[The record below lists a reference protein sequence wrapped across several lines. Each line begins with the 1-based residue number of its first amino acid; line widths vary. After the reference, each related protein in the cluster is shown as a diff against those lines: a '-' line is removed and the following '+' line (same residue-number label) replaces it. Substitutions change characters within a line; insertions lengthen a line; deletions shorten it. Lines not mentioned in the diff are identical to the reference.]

1 MKRSIL
7 RKHSLNKTGRA
18 CSIINIERR
27 SFVRVIWFPL
37 LSSVGT
43 MALLYWIGNIF
54 NLSLLRFSFALNE
67 PLENGLIFDA
77 NIAILPFAIGLI
89 VGFIVQRIVKVRSKR
104 GTINR

>member
-1 MKRSIL
+1 
-7 RKHSLNKTGRA
+7 
-18 CSIINIERR
+18 
-27 SFVRVIWFPL
+27 VRIIWFPL

-54 NLSLLRFSFALNE
+54 NLSLLRFSFVLNE

-77 NIAILPFAIGLI
+77 NIGILPFAIGLI

-104 GTINR
+104 GTMKRKR